1 MKVMITGMAGFVG
14 YHLAATLAQRGFE
27 VTGVDSLTDYYPV
40 SLKES
45 RLTNLESEYQIRN
58 YRINLSNKELAEEL
72 FQKIRPDVVVHLAA
86 QPGVRLPVDKYS
98 YYVENNLLAF
108 FNVASLAVG
117 NSCKSFIYASSSS
130 VYGNTSNSVLDEGT
144 THTKPISFY
153 GSTKLSNEILADT
166 LFSNSS
172 TKALGLRFFT
182 VYGEYG
188 RPDMAYFKILSSLL
202 TNDPFKLFGDG
213 LAVRDF
219 TYVQDVTNSI
229 RELIDWTLISQ
240 RSSHEIVNIGGGNP
254 YSMNKMIEVM
264 ENITGRKLELI
275 RQPAI
280 NGDVLRTC
288 ASTKKLEQMIGSH
301 PTTQLTEGLEKFIS
315 WATAD
320 TILPQFLRKW
330 SQH

>member
-1 MKVMITGMAGFVG
+1 MKVMITGIAGFVG
-14 YHLAATLAQRGFE
+14 YHLATTLAQAGFE

-40 SLKES
+40 SLKKF
-45 RLTNLESEYQIRN
+45 RLRNLESEYQIRN
-58 YRINLSNKELAEEL
+58 FRINLSNKKHAEML
-72 FQKIRPDVVVHLAA
+72 FQQICPDVVVHLAA
-86 QPGVRLPVDKYS
+86 QPGVRLPVEKYS

-108 FNVASLAVG
+108 FNVANLALR
-117 NSCKSFIYASSSS
+117 NTCKSFLYASSSS
-130 VYGNTSNSVLDEGT
+130 VYGNTSDSVLDEENT
-144 THTKPISFY
+144 YTEPISFY

-166 LFSNSS
+166 LFNNSS

-202 TNDPFKLFGDG
+202 TSKPFKLFGDG

-219 TYVQDVTNSI
+219 TYVKDVTISI
-229 RELIDWTLISQ
+229 RKLIDWTIISQ
-240 RSSHEIVNIGGGNP
+240 KFSHEIVNIGGGNP
-254 YSMNKMIEVM
+254 YSMKTMIGVM
-264 ENITGRKLELI
+264 ENITGRKLEI
-275 RQPAI
+275 VNQPAI

-288 ASTKKLEQMIGSH
+288 ASTKKLEQMIGLH
-301 PTTQLTEGLEKFIS
+301 PMTHLSEGLEKFIS

-320 TILPQFLRKW
+320 EILPKFLMKW

>member
-1 MKVMITGMAGFVG
+1 MKVMITGIAGFVG
-14 YHLAATLAQRGFE
+14 YHLATTLAQRGFE
-27 VTGVDSLTDYYPV
+27 ISGVDSLTDYYPV
-40 SLKES
+40 SLKKS
-45 RLTNLESEYQIRN
+45 RLTNLESEYQIIN
-58 YRINLSNKELAEEL
+58 FRINLSNKKHAEKI

-86 QPGVRLPVDKYS
+86 QPGVRLPVDKYFN
-98 YYVENNLLAF
+98 YVENNLLAF
-108 FNVASLAVG
+108 FNVASLTLG
-117 NSCKSFIYASSSS
+117 NSCKSFLYASSSS
-130 VYGNTSNSVLDEGT
+130 VYGNTSNPILDEGT
-144 THTKPISFY
+144 TQTKPISFY

-202 TNDPFKLFGDG
+202 TDEPFKLFGDG

-229 RELIDWTLISQ
+229 RKLIDWTLISQ

-254 YSMNKMIEVM
+254 YSMNTMIEVM

-275 RQPAI
+275 KQPAI

-320 TILPQFLRKW
+320 SILPKFLRNW

>member
-14 YHLAATLAQRGFE
+14 YHLATTLAQSGID

-40 SLKES
+40 SLKKA
-45 RLTNLESEYQIRN
+45 RLANLESEYQIRN
-58 YRINLSNKELAEEL
+58 FRVNLANRGHAEKL
-72 FQKIRPDVVVHLAA
+72 YQKVCPDVVVHLAA

-98 YYVENNLLAF
+98 YYIENNIQAF
-108 FNVASLAVG
+108 FNVASFALE
-117 NSCKSFIYASSSS
+117 NSCDSFIYASSSS
-130 VYGNTSNSVLDEGT
+130 VYGNSTNSVLDEAT
-144 THTKPISFY
+144 AHTKPISFY
-153 GSTKLSNEILADT
+153 GSTKLSNELLADT
-166 LFSNSS
+166 LFTNSN

-202 TNDPFKLFGDG
+202 TNEPFKLFGDG
-213 LAVRDF
+213 LAERDF
-219 TYVQDVTNSI
+219 TYVRDVTNSI
-229 RELIDWTLISQ
+229 RELIDWAHISQ

-254 YSMNKMIEVM
+254 YSMNTMIEVM
-264 ENITGRKLELI
+264 EKITGRKLDLVK
-275 RQPAI
+275 QPAI
-280 NGDVLRTC
+280 NGDVLKTC

-320 TILPQFLRKW
+320 TILPKFLNKW

>member
-14 YHLAATLAQRGFE
+14 YHLAATLAQSGFE

-40 SLKES
+40 SLKKS

-58 YRINLSNKELAEEL
+58 FRINLTNREHAEKL
-72 FQKIRPDVVVHLAA
+72 FQKIRPEVVLHLAA
-86 QPGVRLPVDKYS
+86 QPGVRLPVEKYS
-98 YYVENNLLAF
+98 YYVQNNLLAF
-108 FNVASLAVG
+108 FNVASLALE

-130 VYGNTSNSVLDEGT
+130 VYGNTSNSVLDERT
-144 THTKPISFY
+144 TQTTPISFY

-166 LFSNSS
+166 LFSNSN

-202 TNDPFKLFGDG
+202 TNEPFKLFGDG
-213 LAVRDF
+213 HAVRDF

-229 RELIDWTLISQ
+229 RELIDWNLISQ
-240 RSSHEIVNIGGGNP
+240 RSSHEVVNIGGGNP
-254 YSMNKMIEVM
+254 YSMNTMIEVM

-280 NGDVLRTC
+280 NGDVIRTC

-315 WATAD
+315 WATTD
-320 TILPQFLRKW
+320 TILPKFLRKW

>member
-1 MKVMITGMAGFVG
+1 MKVLITGMAGFVG
-14 YHLAATLAQRGFE
+14 YHLAATLAQSGFE

-40 SLKES
+40 PLKES

-58 YRINLSNKELAEEL
+58 FRINLSNKELAEEL

-130 VYGNTSNSVLDEGT
+130 VYGDTSNSVLDEGT

-202 TNDPFKLFGDG
+202 TNEPFKLFGDG

-229 RELIDWTLISQ
+229 RELIDWTLASQ
-240 RSSHEIVNIGGGNP
+240 KSSHEIVNIGGGNP
-254 YSMNKMIEVM
+254 YSMNTMIEVM
-264 ENITGRKLELI
+264 EKITGRKLDLI
-275 RQPAI
+275 KQPAI

-320 TILPQFLRKW
+320 DILPKFLKKW